1 MHKIYIYIGY
11 GPILLNLLAVQWMTT
26 QSPSW
31 CLGAVGFNVGVNVHQ
46 NFNITDGCYLT
57 PFIYTAIADVALII
71 FTYISYK
78 LARYYRF
85 DDVEE
90 DLDESM
96 TYDEDHDHHN
106 PRSATINTRRTMGSR
121 TTTSISTRGYT
132 SSSNKT
138 TRGGGNKKASI
149 SLVEPAHWKSNKN
162 KPRRTGKTAPSPA
175 YVVEKSPTYI
185 PHQPINN
192 IDTNRKPT
200 YEKNYS

>member
-96 TYDEDHDHHN
+96 TYDEDHDHN
-106 PRSATINTRRTMGSR
+106 PRAATINTRRTMGSR

-138 TRGGGNKKASI
+138 TRGVIIIINGIFSLIVYQSLLIYSKIVGAIPTNGN
-149 SLVEPAHWKSNKN
+149 LNCF
-162 KPRRTGKTAPSPA
+162 
-175 YVVEKSPTYI
+175 
-185 PHQPINN
+185 
-192 IDTNRKPT
+192 
-200 YEKNYS
+200 